1 MSSGSS
7 LYAQATRILSGMTD
21 SPPSPRGREAS
32 ERALID
38 AAMQLFA
45 ERGVRAVSVRAI
57 AELAGVNHGL
67 VHHYFGS
74 KSGLVTAVLDELA
87 LRLGTLVG
95 PLGNDSDG
103 RRFVEN
109 ADEAHVHVRVLA
121 YAILE
126 DESVGFQ
133 NSFPIVE
140 RFAAAAQHV
149 FGLDEET
156 ARLRSVQA
164 AAMIFGWMMMEPW
177 LLKAGGF
184 DPAAASDLRPR
195 IVEGILRLAAR
206 EAPQPFVAAPPT
218 LPTD

>member
-1 MSSGSS
+1 M
-7 LYAQATRILSGMTD
+7 
-21 SPPSPRGREAS
+21 
-32 ERALID
+32 D

-45 ERGVRAVSVRAI
+45 ENGVRAVSVRAI
-57 AELAGVNHGL
+57 AKLAGVNHGL

-87 LRLGTLVG
+87 SNLGTLVG
-95 PLGNDSDG
+95 PLGGGSDG

-109 ADEAHVHVRVLA
+109 ADEARIHVRVLA

-126 DESVGFQ
+126 DEATGFQ

-149 FGLDEET
+149 YGLDEAT

-177 LLKAGGF
+177 LLRAGGF
-184 DPAAASDLRPR
+184 DPADAHDLRPR
-195 IVEGILRLAAR
+195 LVEGILRLAAAR
-206 EAPQPFVAAPPT
+206 RSSAVRRGAA
-218 LPTD
+218 DGSD